1 MSLAN
6 MSLKGLCSLSF
17 PTTFLPWKVSREELF
32 LGNRAEGQNNFRREP
47 VLAEDAI
54 WKESLKDICVVTILG

>member
-32 LGNRAEGQNNFRREP
+32 LGNRAEGQNNFRR
-47 VLAEDAI
+47 DR
-54 WKESLKDICVVTILG
+54 WSSLRMRSGKNHSKTSVW